1 MSETTKN
8 IKVEYGSSVFT
19 PAGWRGVTI
28 TAAAEQISEK
38 RCRILGVMLI
48 DGKVPSGYASRTGA
62 KRQSYNAA
70 GVSQREVGKIKN
82 LSSLKEVSED

>member
-1 MSETTKN
+1 MSNT
-8 IKVEYGSSVFT
+8 IKVEYKSSVFT
-19 PAGWRGVTI
+19 PAGWRGVKI

-48 DGKVPSGYASRTGA
+48 DGEVPSGYTSRTGA
-62 KRQSYNAA
+62 KRQTYNAA
-70 GVSQREVGKIKN
+70 GVSKREIGKIKN

>member
-19 PAGWRGVTI
+19 PAGWRGVKI

-48 DGKVPSGYASRTGA
+48 DGEVPSGYTSRTGA
-62 KRQSYNAA
+62 KRQTYNAA

-82 LSSLKEVSED
+82 LSSLQEVSED